1 MIKHM
6 FLLLCLL
13 SGLVLLTGCWDH
25 RESGDIALVMGMG
38 IDKMEED
45 NLYRVSF
52 QIVNPGQ
59 VAGGKRGQGQ
69 GTAVTTYSETGSTIF
84 ETVRK
89 ISKKVPRLLSF
100 SHTVVLVI
108 GEDLAT
114 EGGLP
119 KILDFTERYY
129 DFRSTALVLVAKEGQ
144 ALPILSV
151 LTPLERIPAM
161 KIQETVQKTEK
172 VWGETPQ
179 RNINDVVQT
188 ISSKSKGL
196 SLGGISIAGN
206 LTEGQT
212 SANTKRAVP
221 TTLVKVSG
229 LALFKD
235 GKLKGWLEDKE
246 ARGVAWIQNK
256 IKKTVLSSKC
266 KENKS
271 TMAVEVLRSSTELK
285 VSVAHGKPKMTIS
298 IRGEGHLEEITC
310 PIDLTQPKQIFQ
322 LNNTFESEI
331 KQEVTTAVKTAQ
343 EQKND
348 IFGFG
353 EAINRANPKAW
364 KEMAKQWDETFAD
377 MEVQVNVKFFIRGIG
392 LRKQPLILQK
402 K

>member
-1 MIKHM
+1 MKHM
-6 FLLLCLL
+6 ILLLWLL
-13 SGLVLLTGCWDH
+13 SGMILLTACWDH

-38 IDKMEED
+38 IDKTEED

-59 VAGGKRGQGQ
+59 VAGGETGQGR
-69 GTAVTTYSETGSTIF
+69 GTAVTTYSETGRTIF

-100 SHTVVLVI
+100 SHTVVLII

-119 KILDFTERYY
+119 MILDFSERYY
-129 DFRSTALVLVAKEGQ
+129 DFRSTALVLVAREGQ
-144 ALPILSV
+144 ALPILSI
-151 LTPLERIPAM
+151 LSPLERIPAM
-161 KIQETVQKTEK
+161 KIQETVQKTER

-188 ISSKSKGL
+188 LSSKSKGL
-196 SLGGISIAGN
+196 SLGGISLVGN

-212 SANTKRAVP
+212 SANTKQAVP
-221 TTLVKVSG
+221 TTLVKING

-235 GKLKGWLEDKE
+235 GKLKGWLDDKE

-266 KENKS
+266 KKNDG
-271 TMAVEVLRSSTELK
+271 TMAIEVLRSNTK
-285 VSVAHGKPKMTIS
+285 IKATVKQGKPEITVA

-310 PIDLTQPKQIFQ
+310 PIDLTNPKLIFQ
-322 LNNTFESEI
+322 LNNTFESQIEQEI
-331 KQEVTTAVKTAQ
+331 TTAVKIAQ

-348 IFGFG
+348 VFGFG

-364 KEMAKQWDETFAD
+364 KQMKKQWDETFAD
-377 MEVQVNVKFFIRGIG
+377 MDVQINVEFFIRGTG
-392 LRKQPLILQK
+392 LRKQPLILQGN
-402 K
+402 